1 MGRDATFH
9 ILSVVEGMVKLTS
22 MATEDEKFE
31 DLSKMLWTKHNL
43 VRLEKNQ
50 DNRSSALSEKRKPSR
65 ASTASPWSV
74 SKYLIQGNVLN

>member
-50 DNRSSALSEKRKPSR
+50 DNRSSR